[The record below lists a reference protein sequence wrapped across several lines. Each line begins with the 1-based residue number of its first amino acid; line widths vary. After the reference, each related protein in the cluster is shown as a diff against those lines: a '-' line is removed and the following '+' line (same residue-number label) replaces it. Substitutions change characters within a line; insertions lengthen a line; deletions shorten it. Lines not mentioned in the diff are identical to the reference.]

1 MPIISFNGKAP
12 RIGKGVFI
20 ANTAYVIG
28 DVDIGD
34 EVSLWPYAVVR
45 GDEDSISISRF
56 SNLQD
61 HAVVHTD
68 KGIKTIIGEG
78 VTVGH
83 RAIIHGARVGDYVLV
98 GMGAILLN
106 NAEIGEYSIIGAG
119 AVVTEGTR
127 IPPRSVAVGVP
138 ARVIR
143 SVTDDDV
150 RRIIENYKAYLELA
164 KLYGGNS
171 L

>member
-1 MPIISFNGKAP
+1 MPIISFNGKVP
-12 RIGKGVFI
+12 KIGKGVFI
-20 ANTAYVIG
+20 ASTAYVIG
-28 DVDIGD
+28 DVDVGD
-34 EVSLWPYAVVR
+34 DVSIWPYAVVR
-45 GDEDSISISRF
+45 GDEDSISIGRF

-61 HAVVHTD
+61 HVVVHTD
-68 KGIKTIIGEG
+68 SGIKTIIGEG
-78 VTVGH
+78 VTIGH

-106 NAEIGEYSIIGAG
+106 NAEVGEYSIIGAG

-164 KLYGGNS
+164 KLYSGGS

>member
-1 MPIISFNGKAP
+1 
-12 RIGKGVFI
+12 
-20 ANTAYVIG
+20 
-28 DVDIGD
+28 
-34 EVSLWPYAVVR
+34 
-45 GDEDSISISRF
+45 
-56 SNLQD
+56 
-61 HAVVHTD
+61 VVHTD
-68 KGIKTIIGEG
+68 RGIETVIGEG

-83 RAIIHGARVGDYVLV
+83 RAIIHGARVGNYVLI

-106 NAEIGEYSIIGAG
+106 NSEVGEYSIIGAG

-127 IPPRSVAVGVP
+127 IPPRSIAVGVP

-150 RRIIENYKAYLELA
+150 KRIIENYKAYLELA
-164 KLYGGNS
+164 KAYGNGS

>member
-1 MPIISFNGKAP
+1 MPIISFNGKVP
-12 RIGKGVFI
+12 RIGRGVFI

-28 DVDIGD
+28 DVDVGD

-45 GDEDSISISRF
+45 GDEDSISIGRF

-61 HAVVHTD
+61 HVVVHTD
-68 KGIKTIIGEG
+68 RGIRTVIGEG
-78 VTVGH
+78 VTIGH
-83 RAIIHGARVGDYVLV
+83 RAIVHGARINDYVLV

-106 NAEIGEYSIIGAG
+106 NAEVGEYSIIGAG

-150 RRIIENYKAYLELA
+150 RRIIDNYKAYLELA
-164 KLYGGNS
+164 KLYSGSN

>member
-1 MPIISFNGKAP
+1 MPIISFNGKVP
-12 RIGKGVFI
+12 KIGKGVFI
-20 ANTAYVIG
+20 ASTAYVIG
-28 DVDIGD
+28 DVNVGD
-34 EVSLWPYAVVR
+34 DASIWPYAVVR
-45 GDEDSISISRF
+45 GDEDSISIGRF

-61 HAVVHTD
+61 HVVVHTD
-68 KGIKTIIGEG
+68 RGIKTIIGEG
-78 VTVGH
+78 VTIGH

-106 NAEIGEYSIIGAG
+106 NAEVGEYSIIGAG

-164 KLYGGNS
+164 KLYSGGS

>member
-1 MPIISFNGKAP
+1 MPIVSFNGKSP
-12 RIGKGVFI
+12 RLGRGVFI
-20 ANTAYVIG
+20 ASTAYVIG
-28 DVDIGD
+28 DVDVGD

-45 GDEDSISISRF
+45 GDEDHISIGRF

-68 KGIKTIIGEG
+68 RGIETVIGEG

-83 RAIIHGARVGDYVLV
+83 RAIIHGARVGNYVLI

-106 NAEIGEYSIIGAG
+106 NSEVGDYSIIGAG

-127 IPPRSVAVGVP
+127 IPPRSIAVGVP

-150 RRIIENYKAYLELA
+150 KKIIENYKAYLELA
-164 KLYGGNS
+164 KAYGNGS

>member
-1 MPIISFNGKAP
+1 
-12 RIGKGVFI
+12 
-20 ANTAYVIG
+20 
-28 DVDIGD
+28 
-34 EVSLWPYAVVR
+34 
-45 GDEDSISISRF
+45 
-56 SNLQD
+56 
-61 HAVVHTD
+61 
-68 KGIKTIIGEG
+68 
-78 VTVGH
+78 
-83 RAIIHGARVGDYVLV
+83 
-98 GMGAILLN
+98 MGAILLN
-106 NAEIGEYSIIGAG
+106 KSEIGDYSIIGAG

-164 KLYGGNS
+164 KSYSGNN